1 MPWKDQAFQGKHTG
15 RSDGRVQSLS
25 LRQTKKYKVR
35 RRERSDGSTKGAAQE
50 DPEEKSNDP

>member
-35 RRERSDGSTKGAAQE
+35 RRERSDGTKGAAQE